1 MLIWSPKSCPCAL
14 VSMLC
19 SQQLEWRALSMVRSL
34 SEQLRSA
41 CSNVVSSAQGL
52 PGVVQDQITNARQSA
67 EELYSSMGSTS
78 SITPVMLERSRYHLA
93 QVQTLLCCLL
103 STYPQFFFSFSGLC
117 LVIEVRECA
126 CSQVQQSL
134 DGVMEYL
141 LNNTPLNWLVGP
153 FAPQITEKAEE
164 DMATAQSSPHK

>member
-1 MLIWSPKSCPCAL
+1 MLIGPPRSCPCAL
-14 VSMLC
+14 VSMFRW
-19 SQQLEWRALSMVRSL
+19 QQLEWRALSMVRGL

-52 PGVVQDQITNARQSA
+52 PAAVQDQITNARQSA

-78 SITPVMLERSRYHLA
+78 SITPVILERSRHHLA

-103 STYPQFFFSFSGLC
+103 STYLQLFFSFSCLC
-117 LVIEVRECA
+117 LVMELRECA
-126 CSQVQQSL
+126 FSQVQQSL

-153 FAPQITEKAEE
+153 FAPQLTEKAEE
-164 DMATAQSSPHK
+164 DVAMEQSGPHK